1 MPISSQVVEAR
12 ARALQA
18 AFIEA
23 ARRNEWAWI
32 ADEFYAGDCQYLCE
46 YAGSLR
52 VFAQN
57 RDDIR
62 ATHYGRDMRVG
73 WEGWSFPI
81 ERYATHGNQIITH
94 WWNRGP
100 GRRPDG
106 GYYQTPG
113 VSFITVGDDG
123 LFTYQLDLFD
133 LAHQMHL
140 CDELE
145 AVGLLSATLKQ
156 NWVIPTKQRLI
167 AMLSRNLP
175 AGDPGT

>member
-1 MPISSQVVEAR
+1 MSISAQQVAAKAAEM
-12 ARALQA
+12 QA
-18 AFIEA
+18 AFVEA

-32 ADEFYAGDCQYLCE
+32 ADQFYAQDCQYLCE
-46 YAGSLR
+46 YGGTMR
-52 VFAQN
+52 VFAN
-57 RDDIR
+57 SRDEIR
-62 ATHYGRDMRVG
+62 ATHYGRDMMVG

-81 ERYATHGNQIITH
+81 ERYTTHGNQIITH

-100 GRRPDG
+100 GTRADG
-106 GYYQTPG
+106 SPYQTPG

-145 AVGLLSATLKQ
+145 DAGLLSPTLKQ
-156 NWVIPTKQRLI
+156 NWVIPMKRKLI
-167 AMLSRNLP
+167 GMLQQHLP
-175 AGDPGT
+175 PA

>member
-1 MPISSQVVEAR
+1 MAISPQQLAAR
-12 ARALQA
+12 AQA
-18 AFIEA
+18 MQDAFVEA

-32 ADEFYAGDCQYLCE
+32 ADEFYAQDCEYLCE
-46 YAGSLR
+46 YAGTMR
-52 VFAQN
+52 VHAKN
-57 RDDIR
+57 RDEIR
-62 ATHYGRDMRVG
+62 ATHYGRDMMVG

-100 GRRPDG
+100 GQRADG
-106 GYYQTPG
+106 SYYQTPG

-145 AVGLLSATLKQ
+145 AAGLLSAQLKQ
-156 NWVIPTKQRLI
+156 QWVVPTKQRLI
-167 AMLSRNLP
+167 GMLQKGL
-175 AGDPGT
+175 

>member
-1 MPISSQVVEAR
+1 MAISPRQLAAR
-12 ARALQA
+12 AQA
-18 AFIEA
+18 MQDAFVEA

-32 ADEFYAGDCQYLCE
+32 ADEFYAQDCEYLCE
-46 YAGSLR
+46 YAGTMR
-52 VFAQN
+52 VHAKN
-57 RDDIR
+57 RDEIR
-62 ATHYGRDMRVG
+62 ATHYGRDMMVG

-100 GRRPDG
+100 GQRADG
-106 GYYQTPG
+106 SYYQTPG

-145 AVGLLSATLKQ
+145 AAGLLSAQLKQ
-156 NWVIPTKQRLI
+156 QWVVPTKQRLI
-167 AMLSRNLP
+167 GMLQKGL
-175 AGDPGT
+175 

>member
-1 MPISSQVVEAR
+1 MPISREDIEGR

-32 ADEFYAGDCQYLCE
+32 ADEFYAEDCQYLCE
-46 YAGSLR
+46 YADTMR
-52 VFAQN
+52 VFAGS
-57 RDDIR
+57 RDEIR
-62 ATHYGRDMRVG
+62 TTHYGRDMQVG

-81 ERYATHGNQIITH
+81 ERFTTHENQIITH

-100 GRRPDG
+100 GQRPDG
-106 GYYQTPG
+106 SYYQTPG
-113 VSFITVGDDG
+113 VSFITVGEDG

-145 AVGLLSATLKQ
+145 AAGLLSAVLKK
-156 NWVIPTKQRLI
+156 NWVVPTKRRLI
-167 AMLSRNLP
+167 AMLGKNLP
-175 AGDPGT
+175 AV

>member
-1 MPISSQVVEAR
+1 MTVSPGLVAKKAAEM
-12 ARALQA
+12 QA
-18 AFIEA
+18 AFVEA
-23 ARRNEWAWI
+23 ARRNEWEWI
-32 ADEFYAGDCQYLCE
+32 ADRFYAPNCEYLCE
-46 YAGSLR
+46 YGGTLR
-52 VFAQN
+52 VHASS
-57 RDDIR
+57 RDEIR
-62 ATHYGRDMRVG
+62 ATHYGRDMKVG

-100 GRRPDG
+100 GVRADG
-106 GYYQTPG
+106 SHYQTPG

-145 AVGLLSATLKQ
+145 DAGLLSPTLKT
-156 NWVIPTKQRLI
+156 NWVIPSKRRLI
-167 AMLSRNLP
+167 AMLEAHLP
-175 AGDPGT
+175 AA

>member
-1 MPISSQVVEAR
+1 MSITAQQVEAI
-12 ARALQA
+12 AKAMQA
-18 AFIEA
+18 AFVEA
-23 ARRNEWAWI
+23 ARRNEWEWI
-32 ADEFYAGDCQYLCE
+32 ADEFYAEHCEYVCE
-46 YAGSLR
+46 YAGTMLVR
-52 VFAQN
+52 AHT
-57 RDDIR
+57 RDEIR

-81 ERYATHGNQIITH
+81 ERYTTHGNRIITH

-100 GRRPDG
+100 GLRADG
-106 GYYQTPG
+106 SHYQTPG

-123 LFTYQLDLFD
+123 RFTYQLDLFD

-145 AVGLLSATLKQ
+145 AVGLLSPQLKQ

-167 AMLSRNLP
+167 AQLRRNLP
-175 AGDPGT
+175 ST

>member
-1 MPISSQVVEAR
+1 MSISAQQVAAKAAEM
-12 ARALQA
+12 QA
-18 AFIEA
+18 AFVEA

-32 ADEFYAGDCQYLCE
+32 ADQFYAQNCQYLCE
-46 YAGSLR
+46 YGGTMR
-52 VFAQN
+52 VFAN
-57 RDDIR
+57 SRDEIR
-62 ATHYGRDMRVG
+62 ATHYGRDMMVG

-81 ERYATHGNQIITH
+81 ERYTTHGNQIITH

-100 GRRPDG
+100 GTRADG
-106 GYYQTPG
+106 SPYQTPG

-145 AVGLLSATLKQ
+145 DAGLLSPTLKQ
-156 NWVIPTKQRLI
+156 NWVIPMKRKLI
-167 AMLSRNLP
+167 GMLQRNLP
-175 AGDPGT
+175 PA

>member
-1 MPISSQVVEAR
+1 MPLNPEQVEAR
-12 ARALQA
+12 ARAMQD
-18 AFIEA
+18 AFVEA
-23 ARRNEWAWI
+23 ARRNEWEWI
-32 ADEFYAGDCQYLCE
+32 ADAFYAERCEYVCE
-46 YAGSLR
+46 YAGTMLVRAST
-52 VFAQN
+52 
-57 RDDIR
+57 RDEIR

-81 ERYATHGNQIITH
+81 ERYATHGNRIITH

-106 GYYQTPG
+106 GYFQTPG

-123 LFTYQLDLFD
+123 LFTAQLDLFD

-145 AVGLLSATLKQ
+145 DAGLLSPQLKQ
-156 NWVIPTKQRLI
+156 NWVIPTKRRLI
-167 AMLSRNLP
+167 EMLGRKL
-175 AGDPGT
+175 PGT

>member
-1 MPISSQVVEAR
+1 MSASHELVAAR
-12 ARALQA
+12 AAAMQA
-18 AFIEA
+18 AFVEA
-23 ARRNEWAWI
+23 AQRNEWEWI
-32 ADEFYAGDCQYLCE
+32 ADAFYAERCEYVCE
-46 YAGSLR
+46 YAGTMLVRAST
-52 VFAQN
+52 
-57 RDDIR
+57 RDEIR

-81 ERYATHGNQIITH
+81 ERYTTHGNRIITH

-100 GRRPDG
+100 GRRADG
-106 GYYQTPG
+106 SHYQTPG

-145 AVGLLSATLKQ
+145 DAGLLSPQLKE
-156 NWVIPTKQRLI
+156 NWVIPTKRRLI
-167 AMLSRNLP
+167 AMLQKNLP
-175 AGDPGT
+175 AG